1 MKEVRFGKWVLNVK
15 TDKTEALYES
25 HNDVCLCLSCK
36 NFRKASL
43 LLNEEVMHF
52 SDKLGLDLHK
62 PTLLNAFPVEGEQV
76 MYSGHY
82 TIYGEIIEGEIDAWD
97 VIVGDHCLSLV
108 EEDGNESAISL
119 TEPHFQIGFE
129 VVLQWLLPESM
140 ELMKK

>member
-1 MKEVRFGKWVLNVK
+1 MTEVCLAEWVLHVETEK
-15 TDKTEALYES
+15 TGALYES
-25 HNDVCLCLSCK
+25 LNEVCECLSCK

-43 LLNEEVMHF
+43 LLNEEVIHF
-52 SDKLGLDLHK
+52 SNKLGLDLYK

-82 TIYGEIIEGEIDAWD
+82 TICGEVIEGEIDAWD
-97 VIVGDHCLSLV
+97 IIVGSHCFSLV
-108 EEDGNESAISL
+108 EEDGDTPAECL
-119 TEPHFQIGFE
+119 TGPHFQIGFE